1 MNLTAEPENG
11 EKSSNSSGKEA
22 CVNVHRRLRN
32 QSFFFITLETAE
44 PENRETATNH
54 SGKGACVYATY
65 RDRSVCAV
73 ACSRDCI
80 TGSICLRFLFALR
93 YCLNHSLFYP
103 DDFVSCVCRV
113 LNIDEGTE
121 ISDRVDMHHASY
133 QSTLSSTHHP
143 EISSSTRR
151 HSDFIRRRSYTPYF
165 TLTSLAFAPH
175 LLATLVAGP
184 LITTLTKNSCT
195 LKCRRRNHHNH
206 SNLAQI
212 NCVSDL
218 HQTTTAIL
226 I

>member
-1 MNLTAEPENG
+1 MNA
-11 EKSSNSSGKEA
+11 
-22 CVNVHRRLRN
+22 HWRLRN

-93 YCLNHSLFYP
+93 CCLNHSLFYP

-133 QSTLSSTHHP
+133 PSVLSLTHHL
-143 EISSSTRR
+143 EISSSTLFVRDLT
-151 HSDFIRRRSYTPYF
+151 HHTPL
-165 TLTSLAFAPH
+165 LTSLAFAQQ
-175 LLATLVAGP
+175 LVVTLVAGP
-184 LITTLTKNSCT
+184 LITTLTTNSCT
-195 LKCRRRNHHNH
+195 LKRRRRNHHNH

-226 I
+226 IWLCAR

>member
-1 MNLTAEPENG
+1 MCERSPKAA
-11 EKSSNSSGKEA
+11 KSI
-22 CVNVHRRLRN
+22 
-32 QSFFFITLETAE
+32 FFFITLETAE

-93 YCLNHSLFYP
+93 CCLNHSLFYP

-133 QSTLSSTHHP
+133 QLVLSLTHHL

-151 HSDFIRRRSYTPYF
+151 HGDFIRQRSYTPYSAIN
-165 TLTSLAFAPH
+165 LTRLRSAASGD
-175 LLATLVAGP
+175 T
-184 LITTLTKNSCT
+184 SCWST
-195 LKCRRRNHHNH
+195 YYDFNNK
-206 SNLAQI
+206 
-212 NCVSDL
+212 
-218 HQTTTAIL
+218 
-226 I
+226 

>member
-1 MNLTAEPENG
+1 MLAEAQIKTTKLNFFFSIWRLLNQRI
-11 EKSSNSSGKEA
+11 EKSLVIPVAKKYVWTLTEDCEIN
-22 CVNVHRRLRN
+22 L
-32 QSFFFITLETAE
+32 FFINLETAE

-93 YCLNHSLFYP
+93 CCLNHSLFYP
-103 DDFVSCVCRV
+103 DNFVSCVCRV

-133 QSTLSSTHHP
+133 PSVLSLTHHL

-151 HSDFIRRRSYTPYF
+151 HGDFIR
-165 TLTSLAFAPH
+165 
-175 LLATLVAGP
+175 
-184 LITTLTKNSCT
+184 
-195 LKCRRRNHHNH
+195 
-206 SNLAQI
+206 
-212 NCVSDL
+212 
-218 HQTTTAIL
+218 
-226 I
+226 